1 MIFLSETCWNFCS
14 QGISYCDVSW
24 RKGTRLH
31 VAVLLLLREIP
42 GGKLGKIPPVS
53 ASQAKS
59 RSEQWRWLG
68 LWSLWAGDLLWLDGK
83 QTPNSKELKHWKH
96 LKAHVMWPFPGNWI
110 QPHFWCVYMFF
121 FFFRGKIPHPNHPS
135 CSMYE
140 ARPYL
145 SSWLL
150 VAKNTCGSSRIHP
163 AIFGCLGSHWGF
175 PQMGIPLVIIH
186 LNRILH
192 SKPSILGYPHVWKP
206 PHVLLGH
213 LSFVL
218 HLACRAW
225 QGLAVTAGAYA
236 GWQFRQATISTSQTS
251 NLKDAKVCTFQ
262 VVQHISLLSACLS
275 RKDTNRY
282 VAD

>member
-121 FFFRGKIPHPNHPS
+121 FQGKDTTSKSSIVLDVRGTS
-135 CSMYE
+135 
-140 ARPYL
+140 
-145 SSWLL
+145 LL
-150 VAKNTCGSSRIHP
+150 EQLT
-163 AIFGCLGSHWGF
+163 LGSKKHMW
-175 PQMGIPLVIIH
+175 IIENSSSH
-186 LNRILH
+186 FWMFGLTLGVSTIGDT
-192 SKPSILGYPHVWKP
+192 PSYHPFK
-206 PHVLLGH
+206 
-213 LSFVL
+213 
-218 HLACRAW
+218 
-225 QGLAVTAGAYA
+225 
-236 GWQFRQATISTSQTS
+236 
-251 NLKDAKVCTFQ
+251 
-262 VVQHISLLSACLS
+262 
-275 RKDTNRY
+275 
-282 VAD
+282 